1 MNHSKFENY
10 LTKIFPGPG
19 HRLGGETSSSSGV
32 RAQTRPGPSSS
43 SAAPTTSTSQPRS
56 DDPEE
61 IRRRRM
67 AFLDKLQKS
76 PPSNQ

>member
-1 MNHSKFENY
+1 MKI

-19 HRLGGETSSSSGV
+19 HRLGGETSTSSGV

-43 SAAPTTSTSQPRS
+43 SSAAPATSTSQPRS

-76 PPSNQ
+76 PSSNQ